1 MLKPMLVTNVSRRLK
16 RRRQNTKR
24 VRNPARLRV
33 RSYSWNDAQKPDV
46 SCSNFMHHD
55 IMHVNITSSWFP
67 ITVSHAHTHIT
78 CTCRSWTCKNTILSF
93 HRNVFISE
101 AAVEHETAILHL
113 PQHRIVVP
121 FKVAHSWICMDTGSE
136 FNANGETD
144 CAAVTPVRYSDYFE
158 YEAMLYKLEWT
169 DKTTAGEVLSEFECP
184 RSLKSPQ
191 TYLMTLLA

>member
-1 MLKPMLVTNVSRRLK
+1 MFQDDWSFVDETQKGFET
-16 RRRQNTKR
+16 QQD
-24 VRNPARLRV
+24 RV

-55 IMHVNITSSWFP
+55 IMHVNITSSLFP

-78 CTCRSWTCKNTILSF
+78 CTCRSWTCKNTI

-101 AAVEHETAILHL
+101 AAVGHETAILHL

-144 CAAVTPVRYSDYFE
+144 CAAVTPIRYSDYFE

-169 DKTTAGEVLSEFECP
+169 DKTTAGEILSEFECP

-191 TYLMTLLA
+191 TYLMTPLA

>member
-1 MLKPMLVTNVSRRLK
+1 MFQDDWSVVDKTQK
-16 RRRQNTKR
+16 GFETQQD
-24 VRNPARLRV
+24 RV
-33 RSYSWNDAQKPDV
+33 RSYSWNYAQKPDV

-101 AAVEHETAILHL
+101 AAVGHETAILHL

-158 YEAMLYKLEWT
+158 YEVMLYKLEWT

-191 TYLMTLLA
+191 TYLMTPLA